1 MRLAREIAEMVM
13 PENDGEYRITIV
25 QRAYDEER
33 AKLAAAIAAKLEPVR
48 EACQK
53 MVVYAS
59 GPHHYE
65 EIGDADKM
73 YAEAVAAIRS
83 ALATLSEEE

>member
-1 MRLAREIAEMVM
+1 MKLAREIAELLEPCDMT
-13 PENDGEYRITIV
+13 EQG
-25 QRAYDEER
+25 
-33 AKLAAAIAAKLEPVR
+33 LAVNIIAAKLEPVR

-83 ALATLSEEE
+83 ALATLSEE